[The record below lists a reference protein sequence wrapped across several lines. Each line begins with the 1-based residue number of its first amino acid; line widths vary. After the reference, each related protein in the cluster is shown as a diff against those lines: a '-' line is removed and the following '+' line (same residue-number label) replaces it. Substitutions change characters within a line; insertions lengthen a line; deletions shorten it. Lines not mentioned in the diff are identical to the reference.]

1 MPATSLEQIVS
12 LAKRRGFVFP
22 SSAVYGGLGSTWDYG
37 PLGVELK
44 NNVKRAWWRSVVY
57 ERDDMEGLD
66 AAILMNRLVW
76 KYSGHEATFSD
87 PMTDCRSCK
96 ARPRA
101 DHVFVAQKGRDPQGA
116 ARDQRRHRRQGAEVP
131 EVRRQRSDRGAAVQ
145 PDVPHDGRRRS
156 TPATTAGLAYLRPET
171 AQGIFVNFG
180 NVLDTMRRKLP
191 FGVAQIGKAFRNEIT
206 PGNFTFRTREFEQ
219 MEIEYFVRPGEDEA
233 AHQAWIDARMQWYV
247 DLGMRRENLRQRE
260 QDKTELAH
268 YAKRCVDLEY
278 KFPMGWSELE
288 GIANRTD
295 YDLKA
300 HSRSPENPDAVGEL
314 KYFDQEQKKHI
325 VPYVIEPSAG
335 ADRATLAFLCDAF
348 DESLVKEPP
357 AEETAKLRE
366 LVLSFAKSVD
376 KKDPKAFEPEAKARL
391 VAAAEKIA
399 AGLPG
404 HAARAAGAVGRR
416 GREQDRGVQEGA
428 RRVREA
434 GRGVHAHGA
443 APAPAPGADH
453 GGRLPAEEERA
464 AAGGAGARREEGPA
478 GGRPARRL
486 RRHRRDRKAV
496 PPPGRD
502 RHAVLHHRRLPE
514 PGGQDRHRARPRH
527 DGAGAGRRR
536 RARAPRCAPRSGNDG
551 GRRTLT
557 LTLSQRE
564 RGPEL
569 IFLPLPLAGEG
580 RGEGKPCERRPL
592 PLAGEGRGEG
602 KPLAPALVLTTPFAY
617 VSAAAVC
624 RAARPSGRA

>member
-57 ERDDMEGLD
+57 DRDDMEGLD

-76 KYSGHEATFSD
+76 KYSGHEKTFAD
-87 PMTDCRSCK
+87 PMTDCRNCK
-96 ARPRA
+96 SRPRA
-101 DHVFVAQKGRDPQGA
+101 DHVFVSQKGRDPKGLDEINAAIAAKELKCPKCGA
-116 ARDQRRHRRQGAEVP
+116 TDLTEARPFNLMFRTTVGAVDTGDD
-131 EVRRQRSDRGAAVQ
+131 S
-145 PDVPHDGRRRS
+145 
-156 TPATTAGLAYLRPET
+156 GLAYLRPET

-233 AHQAWIDARMQWYV
+233 AHQSWIDARTQWYV

-260 QDKTELAH
+260 QAKEELAH

-357 AEETAKLRE
+357 AEETTKLRE

-376 KKDPKAFEPEAKARL
+376 KKDPKAFDPEAKARL

-404 HAARAAGAVGRR
+404 TLPELLALSDDEAANKIEVFKKVRGVSEKLGEEFTRTVLRLHPRLAPITVAVFPLKKNEPRLVEMARGVKRDLQAAGLRAVYDDTGAIGKLYRR
-416 GREQDRGVQEGA
+416 QDEIGTPFCITVDFQSLEDKTVTVRDRDTMGQERVGA
-428 RRVREA
+428 GE
-434 GRGVHAHGA
+434 
-443 APAPAPGADH
+443 
-453 GGRLPAEEERA
+453 L
-464 AAGGAGARREEGPA
+464 GGA
-478 GGRPARRL
+478 L
-486 RRHRRDRKAV
+486 RAKV
-496 PPPGRD
+496 G
-502 RHAVLHHRRLPE
+502 
-514 PGGQDRHRARPRH
+514 
-527 DGAGAGRRR
+527 
-536 RARAPRCAPRSGNDG
+536 
-551 GRRTLT
+551 
-557 LTLSQRE
+557 
-564 RGPEL
+564 
-569 IFLPLPLAGEG
+569 
-580 RGEGKPCERRPL
+580 
-592 PLAGEGRGEG
+592 
-602 KPLAPALVLTTPFAY
+602 
-617 VSAAAVC
+617 
-624 RAARPSGRA
+624 

>member
-1 MPATSLEQIVS
+1 MPATGLEPIVS

-57 ERDDMEGLD
+57 DRDDMEGLD

-87 PMTDCRSCK
+87 PMADCRNCK

-101 DHVFVAQKGRDPQGA
+101 DHVFGAQKGRDPKGLAEINAAIAAKELKCPKCGSTDLTEARPFNLMFKTTVGA
-116 ARDQRRHRRQGAEVP
+116 VDTGDD
-131 EVRRQRSDRGAAVQ
+131 S
-145 PDVPHDGRRRS
+145 
-156 TPATTAGLAYLRPET
+156 GLAYLRPET

-191 FGVAQIGKAFRNEIT
+191 FGIAQIGKAFRNEIT

-233 AHQAWIDARMQWYV
+233 AHQAWIDTRSQWYV
-247 DLGMRRENLRQRE
+247 DLGMRRENLQQRE
-260 QDKTELAH
+260 QTKDELAH

-300 HSRSPENPDAVGEL
+300 HSRSPKNPDAVGEL
-314 KYFDQEQKKHI
+314 RYFDQEQKKHI

-335 ADRATLAFLCDAF
+335 ADRATLAFLCDAY

-357 AEETAKLRE
+357 AEEVAKLRE
-366 LVLSFAKSVD
+366 LVQSFAQSVE
-376 KKDPKAFEPEAKARL
+376 KRDPKQMERRDQAR
-391 VAAAEKIA
+391 AWSRRREKIA

-404 HAARAAGAVGRR
+404 TLPELLALSDDADANRIEVFKKV
-416 GREQDRGVQEGA
+416 RGV
-428 RRVREA
+428 VREA
-434 GRGVHAHGA
+434 RRGVHAHGA
-443 APAPAPGADH
+443 APAPAPGADQ

-464 AAGGAGARREEGPA
+464 PAGRAGARHQARPA
-478 GGRPARRL
+478 GRGAPRRL
-486 RRHRRDRKAV
+486 RRHRRDRQAL

-502 RHAVLHHRRLPE
+502 RHPVLHHGRLPE
-514 PGGQDRHRARPRH
+514 PGRPDRDRP
-527 DGAGAGRRR
+527 
-536 RARAPRCAPRSGNDG
+536 
-551 GRRTLT
+551 
-557 LTLSQRE
+557 
-564 RGPEL
+564 
-569 IFLPLPLAGEG
+569 
-580 RGEGKPCERRPL
+580 
-592 PLAGEGRGEG
+592 
-602 KPLAPALVLTTPFAY
+602 
-617 VSAAAVC
+617 
-624 RAARPSGRA
+624 